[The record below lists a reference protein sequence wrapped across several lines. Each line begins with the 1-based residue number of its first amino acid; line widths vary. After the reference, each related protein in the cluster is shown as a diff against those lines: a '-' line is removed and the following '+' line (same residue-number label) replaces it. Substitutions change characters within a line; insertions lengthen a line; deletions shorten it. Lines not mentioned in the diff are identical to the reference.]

1 MPLYKLKLPHMGE
14 GVIEATLT
22 TWLKNVGDRIE
33 EDEAVF
39 EVATDKVDSE
49 VPSEVAGVLKEKL
62 FNEGDV
68 VKIGEPVAIIE
79 TDAELPEDDDDL
91 ALLGVT
97 ANQEPPQ
104 AGTEAA
110 TETPSTGPVSHGN
123 RFYSPLVR
131 NIARVEGISQ
141 AELDSIPGT
150 GHKGRVTKDDIL
162 AYVERKRR
170 GEVSAPASTAPA
182 PEPASAPGP
191 APAPAPSSQAGV
203 AAKPPKP
210 APAPPAPEGES
221 AAGYVPQ
228 NKKIIIEPGDEIIR
242 MDRMRKLIA
251 QHMVESKHTS
261 PHVQSFVEAD
271 VTRIVQWRNRIK
283 DEFLRREGE
292 KITFTPVFIY
302 YLVQT
307 IKEFPMINVQV
318 DGDNII
324 RKKHINIG
332 MAVALPSGNLIV
344 PVIKD
349 ADQYSLT
356 GLVKKVND
364 LARRARE
371 NALQPDEVVG
381 GTYSITNIG
390 TFGNIA
396 GTAIIPQPQ
405 VAIMAVGAIRKMPA
419 VIETPEGDF
428 IGIRHKM
435 ILSHSYDHRVV
446 DGMLGGMFVKRF
458 AEHLENFDPNTPI

>member
-1 MPLYKLKLPHMGE
+1 MALYKLKLPHMGE

-22 TWLKNVGDRIE
+22 GWLKEVGDPIE

-49 VPSEVAGVLKEKL
+49 VPSEVPGILKEKL
-62 FNEGDV
+62 FKEGDV
-68 VKIGEPVAIIE
+68 IKIGETVAIIE
-79 TDAELPEDDDDL
+79 TDAEVPEEDDDFDF
-91 ALLGVT
+91 LGAT
-97 ANQEPPQ
+97 TQEEEKAAEQ
-104 AGTEAA
+104 EAEQPA
-110 TETPSTGPVSHGN
+110 ETPLMSKPEEG

-131 NIARVEGISQ
+131 QIAKVEGIGQ
-141 AELDSIPGT
+141 EELDRIPGT
-150 GHKGRVTKDDIL
+150 GQNGRVTKDDIL
-162 AYVERKRR
+162 NYLKNRHTATTTTGKAAAA
-170 GEVSAPASTAPA
+170 SPAPKAPPAAPAAPA
-182 PEPASAPGP
+182 PQGQSAS
-191 APAPAPSSQAGV
+191 
-203 AAKPPKP
+203 
-210 APAPPAPEGES
+210 
-221 AAGYVPQ
+221 GYTPQ
-228 NKKIIIEPGDEIIR
+228 NKKIIIEPGDEIIE

-251 QHMVESKHTS
+251 QHMVESKKTS

-271 VTRIVQWRNRIK
+271 VTRIVRWRNRIK
-283 DEFLRREGE
+283 NDFLKREGE

-302 YLVQT
+302 YLVKT
-307 IKEFPMINVQV
+307 IKDYPMINIQV
-318 DGDNII
+318 DGDRII

-349 ADQYSLT
+349 ADQYNLLGLT
-356 GLVKKVND
+356 KKVND

-371 NALQPDEVVG
+371 NKLQPDEVIG

-419 VIETPEGDF
+419 VIETPEGDY

-446 DGMLGGMFVKRF
+446 DGMLGGLFVKRF
-458 AEHLENFDPNTPI
+458 AEYLENFDENTEI

>member
-1 MPLYKLKLPHMGE
+1 MALYKLKLPHMGE

-22 TWLKNVGDRIE
+22 GWLKEVGDRIE

-49 VPSEVAGVLKEKL
+49 VPSEVPGVLKEKL
-62 FNEGDV
+62 FKEGDV
-68 VKIGEPVAIIE
+68 IKIGETVAIIE
-79 TDAELPEDDDDL
+79 TDAEIPEDDDDL
-91 ALLGVT
+91 DILGAT
-97 ANQEPPQ
+97 AKEEEKPAAEEPAQTAEP
-104 AGTEAA
+104 T
-110 TETPSTGPVSHGN
+110 PVSKPQEG

-131 NIARVEGISQ
+131 NIAKVEGITQ
-141 AELDSIPGT
+141 EELDRIPGT
-150 GHKGRVTKDDIL
+150 GRNGRVTKDDIL
-162 AYVERKRR
+162 NYLKNRQATPAEKTAPTQASAAASPVA
-170 GEVSAPASTAPA
+170 SAPAGQ
-182 PEPASAPGP
+182 PAS
-191 APAPAPSSQAGV
+191 
-203 AAKPPKP
+203 
-210 APAPPAPEGES
+210 
-221 AAGYVPQ
+221 GYVPQ
-228 NKKIIIEPGDEIIR
+228 NKKIIIEPGDEIIE

-271 VTRIVQWRNRIK
+271 VTRIVRWRNRIK
-283 DEFLRREGE
+283 EAFLKREGE

-302 YLVQT
+302 YLVKT
-307 IKEFPMINVQV
+307 IKDYPMINVQV
-318 DGDNII
+318 DGDRII

-349 ADQYSLT
+349 ADQYNLLGLT
-356 GLVKKVND
+356 KKVND

-371 NALQPDEVVG
+371 NKLQPDEVVG

-396 GTAIIPQPQ
+396 GTPIIPQPQ

-419 VIETPEGDF
+419 VIETPEGDY

-446 DGMLGGMFVKRF
+446 DGMLGGLFVKRF
-458 AEHLENFDPNTPI
+458 AEYLENFDENTEI

>member
-91 ALLGVT
+91 ALLGVKQT
-97 ANQEPPQ
+97 EEKAAE
-104 AGTEAA
+104 TIEAA
-110 TETPSTGPVSHGN
+110 ARTVSSEAPVSHGE

-131 NIARVEGISQ
+131 NIARVEGIAQ

-170 GEVSAPASTAPA
+170 GGTVAPASSAPA
-182 PEPASAPGP
+182 PEPAP
-191 APAPAPSSQAGV
+191 ASSPQAGV
-203 AAKPPKP
+203 SAKPPKP

-221 AAGYVPQ
+221 AADYAPQ

-271 VTRIVQWRNRIK
+271 VSHIVQWRNRIK